1 MQLETYTK
9 KFLPRIEE
17 QLQSVIEQSQIPGD
31 SSLREMLNYHLGWTV
46 PGAGPKAA
54 GKRIRPLFLLLVSE
68 AVGGVWQKSLPA
80 AAAVE
85 VLHNFSLVHDD
96 IEDRSETRRGR
107 ETLWKMHGIPLA
119 LNAGDA
125 MFSLAFRAM
134 QKLSRSHSSDVS
146 LQAYHLFTNACLA
159 LTKGQHLDISFENA
173 ENTQVDDYLVM
184 IQGKTGALLSTSA
197 ELGALLGGAPVKLQQ
212 TYADLGKN
220 IGLAF
225 QVYDDYL
232 GIWGDSEVTGK
243 SNSSDLLARKKSLPI
258 LYGLN
263 QRGRFAEMWQDEIT
277 ENNAAA
283 LASQLKAEGA
293 YDYTKDKADAF
304 SKAAM
309 KALEQA
315 APSGPSGEA
324 LSELIKTLIQR
335 KY

>member
-17 QLQSVIEQSQIPGD
+17 ELQKVIEQSQIPGD
-31 SSLREMLNYHLGWTV
+31 SSLREMLSYHLGWTG
-46 PGAGPKAA
+46 PGAGPTAA
-54 GKRIRPLFLLLVSE
+54 GKRVRPLFMLLVSE

-85 VLHNFSLVHDD
+85 VLHNFSLIHDD

-107 ETLWKMHGIPLA
+107 ETLWTMHGIPIA

-125 MFSLAFRAM
+125 MFTLAFRAM
-134 QKLSRSHSSDVS
+134 QKLSRSHSSEVC
-146 LQAYHLFTNACLA
+146 LRAYHLFTDACLA

-184 IQGKTGALLSTSA
+184 IQGKTAALLSASA

-212 TYADLGKN
+212 TYSDLGKY

-225 QVYDDYL
+225 QAYDDYL
-232 GIWGDSEVTGK
+232 GIWGDAEVTGK
-243 SNSSDLLARKKSLPI
+243 STSSDLLARKKTLPI
-258 LYGLN
+258 LYGLAQN
-263 QRGRFAEMWQDEIT
+263 GKFAEMWQDEIN
-277 ENNAAA
+277 EENAAE
-283 LASQLKAEGA
+283 LAEQLKAEGA
-293 YDYTKDKADAF
+293 YDYTKEKADAF
-304 SKAAM
+304 SRSAL

-315 APSGPSGEA
+315 APGGTAGEA
-324 LSELIKTLIQR
+324 LAELIESLIR
-335 KY
+335 RNY